1 MRDSISIRR
10 RLQITVTAVV
20 FGLAAVVIAP
30 FGDRAEAAK
39 VLRLGVL
46 GPLTGDLAFGGQ
58 FQLKGAQLQAEL
70 LNKMQNKIKIEI
82 IAEDDESKCDVSV
95 SAARK
100 LIARDKVHALLGAWQ
115 STCTLAIVPITA
127 AAKIPQYTTS
137 VAGPITQQGSKWIF
151 RVAIPTKGLNIA
163 TITYAVKKLGL
174 KKVAILS
181 SNEEVGKSF
190 SASSIAVLKT
200 HGLKPVTRQEYA
212 RGDKDFTGQLGRIK
226 AAGADAIIMATGFQ
240 EQAIIARQVKELGM
254 KVRLLGGDTIGGNPK
269 FVDLGGKHVEGLVFA
284 TTFIPVSSDKRLAP
298 FMKAYLAKYNERPDP
313 WAGEFYDAVGL
324 IFEAVKANGYVPDSK
339 QIGAFT
345 RNLTSAKNS
354 YSGILGNVY
363 FDKTGDGAWEPI
375 IGEIVDSSNANG
387 EFWRSLGR

>member
-1 MRDSISIRR
+1 MRYSSSIRR

-151 RVAIPTKGLNIA
+151 RVAVPTKGLNIA

-190 SASSIAVLKT
+190 SASTVAALKT

-226 AAGADAIIMATGFQ
+226 ATGADAIIMATGFQ

-298 FMKAYLAKYNERPDP
+298 FMKAYIAKFNERPDP

>member
-1 MRDSISIRR
+1 MRYSISIRR
-10 RLQITVTAVV
+10 RLQITVTVVV

-30 FGDRAEAAK
+30 FGGRAEAAK

-151 RVAIPTKGLNIA
+151 RVAVPTKGLNIA

-190 SASSIAVLKT
+190 SASTVAALKT

-226 AAGADAIIMATGFQ
+226 ATGADAIIMATGFQ

-298 FMKAYLAKYNERPDP
+298 FMKAYIAKFNERPDP

-375 IGEIVDSSNANG
+375 IGEIVDTKNANG

>member
-1 MRDSISIRR
+1 MHCSISIRR
-10 RLQITVTAVV
+10 RLQITATAVV

-190 SASSIAVLKT
+190 SASTVAVLKT

-226 AAGADAIIMATGFQ
+226 ATGADAIIMATGFQ

-298 FMKAYLAKYNERPDP
+298 FMKAYIAKFNERPDP

-363 FDKTGDGAWEPI
+363 FDKTGDGAWDPI
-375 IGEIVDSSNANG
+375 IGEIVDTKNANG

>member
-1 MRDSISIRR
+1 MRYSSSIRR

-324 IFEAVKANGYVPDSK
+324 IFEAVKANGYVPRQQTDRRVYAQSHQREK
-339 QIGAFT
+339 QLQ
-345 RNLTSAKNS
+345 R
-354 YSGILGNVY
+354 YLGQRL
-363 FDKTGDGAWEPI
+363 F
-375 IGEIVDSSNANG
+375 
-387 EFWRSLGR
+387 

>member
-20 FGLAAVVIAP
+20 FGLAAVVVAP

-151 RVAIPTKGLNIA
+151 RVAVPTKGLNIA

-190 SASSIAVLKT
+190 SASTVAALKT

-226 AAGADAIIMATGFQ
+226 ATGADAIIMATGFQ

-298 FMKAYLAKYNERPDP
+298 FMKAYIAKFNERPDP

-375 IGEIVDSSNANG
+375 IGEIVDTKNANG

>member
-1 MRDSISIRR
+1 MRYTISIRR
-10 RLQITVTAVV
+10 RFQISATVLAFTLATIVV
-20 FGLAAVVIAP
+20 AP
-30 FGDRAEAAK
+30 FGGHAEAAK

-58 FQLKGAQLQAEL
+58 FQLKGAQLKAEE
-70 LNKMQNKIKIEI
+70 LNKMQDKVKIEI

-100 LIARDKVHALLGAWQ
+100 LITRDKIHALLGAWQ

-163 TITYAVKKLGL
+163 TVNYAVKNLGL
-174 KKVAILS
+174 KKIAILS

-190 SASSIAVLKT
+190 SASTVAVLKT
-200 HGLKPVTRQEYA
+200 LGLKPAAKEEYA

-226 AAGADAIIMATGFQ
+226 AAGADGVIMATGFQ

-269 FVDLGGKHVEGLVFA
+269 FVELGGKHVEGLVFA
-284 TTFIPVSSDKRLAP
+284 TTFIPVSADKRLAP
-298 FMKAYLAKYNERPDP
+298 FMKAYIAKFNERPDP
-313 WAGEFYDAVGL
+313 WAGEFYDAVG
-324 IFEAVKANGYVPDSK
+324 IVFEAVKANGYVPDSK

-363 FDKTGDGAWEPI
+363 FAKNGDGDWAPI
-375 IGEIVDSSNANG
+375 IGEIVDSKHADG

>member
-1 MRDSISIRR
+1 MRYSSSIRR

-226 AAGADAIIMATGFQ
+226 ATGADAIIMATGFQ

>member
-1 MRDSISIRR
+1 MRYSSSIRR

-30 FGDRAEAAK
+30 FGGRAEAAK

>member
-190 SASSIAVLKT
+190 SASTVAVLKT

-226 AAGADAIIMATGFQ
+226 ATGADAIIMATGFQ

-298 FMKAYLAKYNERPDP
+298 FMKAYIAKFNERPDP

-375 IGEIVDSSNANG
+375 IGEIVDTKNANG

>member
-1 MRDSISIRR
+1 MRYSSSIRR

-30 FGDRAEAAK
+30 FGGRAEAAK

-151 RVAIPTKGLNIA
+151 RVAVPTKGLNIA

-190 SASSIAVLKT
+190 SASTVAALKT

-226 AAGADAIIMATGFQ
+226 ATGADAIIMATGFQ

-254 KVRLLGGDTIGGNPK
+254 KVRPLGGDTIGGNPK

-284 TTFIPVSSDKRLAP
+284 TTFIPVSSYKRLAP
-298 FMKAYLAKYNERPDP
+298 FMKAYIAKFNERPDP

-375 IGEIVDSSNANG
+375 IGEIVDTKNANG

>member
-1 MRDSISIRR
+1 M
-10 RLQITVTAVV
+10 
-20 FGLAAVVIAP
+20 
-30 FGDRAEAAK
+30 
-39 VLRLGVL
+39 
-46 GPLTGDLAFGGQ
+46 
-58 FQLKGAQLQAEL
+58 
-70 LNKMQNKIKIEI
+70 
-82 IAEDDESKCDVSV
+82 
-95 SAARK
+95 
-100 LIARDKVHALLGAWQ
+100 
-115 STCTLAIVPITA
+115 
-127 AAKIPQYTTS
+127 
-137 VAGPITQQGSKWIF
+137 
-151 RVAIPTKGLNIA
+151 
-163 TITYAVKKLGL
+163 
-174 KKVAILS
+174 
-181 SNEEVGKSF
+181 
-190 SASSIAVLKT
+190 KT

-226 AAGADAIIMATGFQ
+226 ATGADAIIMATGFQ

-298 FMKAYLAKYNERPDP
+298 FMKAYIAKFNERPDP

-363 FDKTGDGAWEPI
+363 FDKTGDGAWDPI
-375 IGEIVDSSNANG
+375 IGEIVDTKNANG

>member
-30 FGDRAEAAK
+30 FGGRAEAAK

-151 RVAIPTKGLNIA
+151 RVAVPTKGLNIA

-190 SASSIAVLKT
+190 SASTVAALKT

-226 AAGADAIIMATGFQ
+226 ATGADAIIMATGFQ

-298 FMKAYLAKYNERPDP
+298 FMKAYIAKFNERPDP

-375 IGEIVDSSNANG
+375 IGEIVDTKNANG

>member
-1 MRDSISIRR
+1 MRYSISIRR

-151 RVAIPTKGLNIA
+151 RVAVPTKGLNIA

-190 SASSIAVLKT
+190 SASTVAALKT

-226 AAGADAIIMATGFQ
+226 ATGADAIIMATGFQ

-298 FMKAYLAKYNERPDP
+298 FMKAYIAKFNERPDP

-363 FDKTGDGAWEPI
+363 FDKTGDGAWDPI
-375 IGEIVDSSNANG
+375 IGEIVDTKNANG

>member
-1 MRDSISIRR
+1 MRYSSSIRR

>member
-1 MRDSISIRR
+1 MRYSISIRR

-30 FGDRAEAAK
+30 FGGRAEAAK

-151 RVAIPTKGLNIA
+151 RVAVPTKGLNIA

-190 SASSIAVLKT
+190 SASTVAALKT

-226 AAGADAIIMATGFQ
+226 ATGADAIIMATGFQ

-298 FMKAYLAKYNERPDP
+298 FMKAYIAKFNERPDP

-375 IGEIVDSSNANG
+375 IGEIVDTKNANG

>member
-1 MRDSISIRR
+1 MRYSISIRR

-151 RVAIPTKGLNIA
+151 RVAVPTKGLNIA

-190 SASSIAVLKT
+190 SASTVAVLKT

-226 AAGADAIIMATGFQ
+226 ATGADAIIMATGFQ

-298 FMKAYLAKYNERPDP
+298 FMKAYIAKFNERPDP

-363 FDKTGDGAWEPI
+363 FDKTGDGAWDPI
-375 IGEIVDSSNANG
+375 IGEIVDTKNANG

>member
-1 MRDSISIRR
+1 MRYSISIRR
-10 RLQITVTAVV
+10 RLQITVTVVV

-30 FGDRAEAAK
+30 FGGRAEAAK

-190 SASSIAVLKT
+190 SASTVAALKT

-226 AAGADAIIMATGFQ
+226 ATGADAIIMATGFQ

-298 FMKAYLAKYNERPDP
+298 FMKAYIAKFNERPDP

-375 IGEIVDSSNANG
+375 IGEIVDTKNANG

>member
-1 MRDSISIRR
+1 MRYSISIRR

-190 SASSIAVLKT
+190 SASTVAVLKT

-226 AAGADAIIMATGFQ
+226 ATGADAIIMATGFQ

-298 FMKAYLAKYNERPDP
+298 FMKAYIAKFNERPDP

-363 FDKTGDGAWEPI
+363 FDKTGDGAWDPI
-375 IGEIVDSSNANG
+375 IGEIVDTKNANG

>member
-151 RVAIPTKGLNIA
+151 RVAVPTKGLNIA

-190 SASSIAVLKT
+190 SASTVAALKT

-226 AAGADAIIMATGFQ
+226 ATGADAIIMATGFQ

-298 FMKAYLAKYNERPDP
+298 FMKAYIAKFNERPDP

-375 IGEIVDSSNANG
+375 IGEIVDTKNANG

>member
-39 VLRLGVL
+39 VLRLGVR

-151 RVAIPTKGLNIA
+151 RVAVPTKGLNIA

-190 SASSIAVLKT
+190 SASTVAALKT

-226 AAGADAIIMATGFQ
+226 ATGADAIIMATGFQ

-298 FMKAYLAKYNERPDP
+298 FMKAYIAKFNERPDP

-375 IGEIVDSSNANG
+375 IGEIVDTKNANG

>member
-1 MRDSISIRR
+1 MRYSISIRR

-20 FGLAAVVIAP
+20 FGLAAVVFAP

-151 RVAIPTKGLNIA
+151 RVAVPTKGLNIA

-190 SASSIAVLKT
+190 SASTVAALKT

-226 AAGADAIIMATGFQ
+226 ATGADAIIMATGFQ

-298 FMKAYLAKYNERPDP
+298 FMKAYIAKFNERPDP

-363 FDKTGDGAWEPI
+363 FDKTGDGAWDPI
-375 IGEIVDSSNANG
+375 IGEIVDTKNANG

>member
-10 RLQITVTAVV
+10 RFQITVTAVV

-190 SASSIAVLKT
+190 SASTVAALKT

-226 AAGADAIIMATGFQ
+226 ATGADAIIMATGFQ

-298 FMKAYLAKYNERPDP
+298 FMKAYIAKFNERPDP

-375 IGEIVDSSNANG
+375 IGEIVDTKNANG

>member
-1 MRDSISIRR
+1 MRYSSSIRR

-151 RVAIPTKGLNIA
+151 RVAVPTKGLNIA
-163 TITYAVKKLGL
+163 TINYAVKKLGL

-200 HGLKPVTRQEYA
+200 LGFKPVTKQEYA

-226 AAGADAIIMATGFQ
+226 ASGADAIIMATGFQ

-298 FMKAYLAKYNERPDP
+298 FMKAYIAKFNERPDP